1 MQHPLDTRVLG
12 RLFQAHASLLFGAA
26 LALVGILSSLAASR
40 FGVPLLLVFLVV
52 GMLAGEDGPGGF
64 AFSNYKLTY
73 MVGSAALAIILFD
86 GGLRTRLATVRAVIG
101 PAGVLA
107 SIGTLITAAITA
119 LAAKLLLGIGWIP
132 ALLVGSI
139 VASTDAVMAAEPQAV
154 ATRP

>member
-1 MQHPLDTRVLG
+1 MTGKQVAAMQHAPDTRVMDS
-12 RLFQAHASLLFGAA
+12 LFQAHAGLLFGAA

-64 AFSNYKLTY
+64 AFSNFKLTY

-86 GGLRTRLATVRAVIG
+86 GGLRTRLSTVRAVIG

-107 SIGTLITAAITA
+107 SVGTLITATSNPARSPVSVVGRYP
-119 LAAKLLLGIGWIP
+119 AAS
-132 ALLVGSI
+132 AACSS
-139 VASTDAVMAAEPQAV
+139 ASLTSP
-154 ATRP
+154 T